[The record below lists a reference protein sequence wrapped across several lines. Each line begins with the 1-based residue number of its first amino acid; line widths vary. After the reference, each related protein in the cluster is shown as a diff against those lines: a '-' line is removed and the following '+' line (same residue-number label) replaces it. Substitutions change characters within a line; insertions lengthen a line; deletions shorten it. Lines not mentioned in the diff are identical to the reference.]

1 LRVSNT
7 HSLNWNIDL
16 SPSPSQ
22 TMTRRSK
29 TKFFLIILGI
39 IAAGSIVIPV
49 EAKPA
54 VAHATNVAT
63 DGNIFQA
70 LVLGLVQGVT
80 EFLPIS
86 STAHLLVT
94 TKALGWQQLGQKDY
108 ADAIQFG
115 SVLAVFI
122 YFWKDISSVVSGGVA
137 GMLRQDW
144 QDLNVKILAG
154 IVVGTLPALILG
166 YLGKDILPDSA
177 PIIAVMS
184 IVMATLLFIA
194 ERFSIHK
201 RGFDSL
207 EIKDGLLVGLAQAI
221 ALIPGASRSG
231 STLTAGL
238 FLGLDRATAARFSFL
253 VGLPVLTVATLFK
266 ALKIFKG
273 NELPIPLLGVG
284 MISTF
289 VFSYLSIAFLLNYL
303 KTKDTMVF
311 VWYRYAFGA
320 SILIA
325 LAAGWKG

>member
-1 LRVSNT
+1 MRSNT
-7 HSLNWNIDL
+7 
-16 SPSPSQ
+16 
-22 TMTRRSK
+22 
-29 TKFFLIILGI
+29 KFSLIILGA
-39 IAAGSIVIPV
+39 IAAGLMVIPV
-49 EAKPA
+49 EAKPV
-54 VAHATNVAT
+54 VANAAPVIA
-63 DGNIFQA
+63 DGNILQA
-70 LVLGLVQGVT
+70 LILGIVQGIT

-86 STAHLLVT
+86 STAHLLIT
-94 TKALGWQQLGQKDY
+94 TKAFGWQQLGQKDY

-115 SVLAVFI
+115 SVVAVFI
-122 YFWKDISSVVSGGVA
+122 YFWNDISTVISGGVA
-137 GMLRQDW
+137 GILRKDW
-144 QDLNVKILAG
+144 QDLNVKIFAG
-154 IVVGTLPALILG
+154 IIVGTLPALVIG

-184 IVMATLLFIA
+184 IVMATLLLIA
-194 ERFSIHK
+194 ERLGNHK
-201 RGFDSL
+201 RGFNGL
-207 EIKDGLLVGLAQAI
+207 EIKDGFLVGLAQAI

-273 NELPIPLLGVG
+273 NELPIPLLAVG

-289 VFSYLSIAFLLNYL
+289 IFSYLSITFLLNYL

>member
-1 LRVSNT
+1 
-7 HSLNWNIDL
+7 
-16 SPSPSQ
+16 
-22 TMTRRSK
+22 MRSK
-29 TKFFLIILGI
+29 TKFILIISGA
-39 IAAGSIVIPV
+39 IAAALMVIPV

-54 VAHATNVAT
+54 ITNAAPVAA
-63 DGNIFQA
+63 DGNILQA
-70 LVLGLVQGVT
+70 LILGLVQGIT

-94 TKALGWQQLGQKDY
+94 TKVLGWQQLGQKDY

-115 SVLAVFI
+115 SVVAVFI
-122 YFWKDISSVVSGGVA
+122 YFWKDISTVVTGGVT
-137 GMLRQDW
+137 GILKQDW
-144 QDLNVKILAG
+144 QDLEVKILAG
-154 IVVGTLPALILG
+154 IAVGTLPALILG

-177 PIIAVMS
+177 QIIAIMS
-184 IVMATLLFIA
+184 IVMATLLFVA
-194 ERFSIHK
+194 ERFSPRQ
-201 RGFDSL
+201 RGFEKL

-238 FLGLDRATAARFSFL
+238 FLGLDRSTAARFSFL
-253 VGLPVLTVATLFK
+253 VGLPTLTAATLFK

-273 NELPIPLLGVG
+273 NELPIPLLAVG
-284 MISTF
+284 TISTF
-289 VFSYLSIAFLLNYL
+289 IFSYISIAFLLDYL
-303 KTKDTMVF
+303 KKKDTMVF

>member
-1 LRVSNT
+1 M
-7 HSLNWNIDL
+7 
-16 SPSPSQ
+16 
-22 TMTRRSK
+22 TMRSK
-29 TKFFLIILGI
+29 TKFSLIILGA
-39 IAAGSIVIPV
+39 IAAGLMVIPV
-49 EAKPA
+49 EAKPV
-54 VAHATNVAT
+54 VANAAPVIA

-70 LVLGLVQGVT
+70 LILGIVQGIT

-86 STAHLLVT
+86 STAHLLIT
-94 TKALGWQQLGQKDY
+94 TKAFGWQQLGQKDY

-115 SVLAVFI
+115 SVVAVFI
-122 YFWKDISSVVSGGVA
+122 YFWKDISTVVA
-137 GMLRQDW
+137 GGIAGILRKDW
-144 QDLNVKILAG
+144 QDLNVKIFAG
-154 IVVGTLPALILG
+154 IIVGTLPALILG
-166 YLGKDILPDSA
+166 YLGKDILPDST

-184 IVMATLLFIA
+184 IVMATLLLVA
-194 ERFSIHK
+194 ERLGSHK
-201 RGFDSL
+201 RGFDGL
-207 EIKDGLLVGLAQAI
+207 EIKDGFLVGLAQAI

-273 NELPIPLLGVG
+273 NELPIPLLAVG

-289 VFSYLSIAFLLNYL
+289 IFSYISIAFLLNYL